1 MIQGAKIKQRR
12 EALGMTQ
19 QELADQLYVT
29 IQAVSQ
35 WENGK
40 TQPDS
45 DRILLLAKL
54 LGTTADALLDGS
66 KAEVA
71 PWQFSDRMFSEEHM
85 YSKLKAFAQAEGL
98 TETYQALPYMRSCH
112 AGQTRKPGMGAKQ
125 NIPYIV
131 HPLTMA
137 CQAHAMGIQDDVVLA
152 VALLHD
158 VCEDCDIK
166 PEELPFS
173 APVKAAVFLL
183 TKNPERFLEM
193 GRAAAL
199 AEYYS
204 GIQSSQTAML
214 VKCLDRC
221 SNLSTMAS
229 SFSAG
234 KMARYITET
243 EENILP
249 MLEEIKRRRLDWND
263 AAFLLKYQILSLL
276 ETQKALLMKY
286 HATMDYPTTDR

>member
-12 EALGMTQ
+12 EALGLTQ
-19 QELADQLYVT
+19 QELADKLYVT

-54 LGTTADALLDGS
+54 LGTTADALLDGAQIGATS
-66 KAEVA
+66 
-71 PWQFSDRMFSEEHM
+71 WQLSDQMFSEDHM

-112 AGQTRKPGMGAKQ
+112 AGQIRKPGVGANQ
-125 NIPYIV
+125 SVPYII
-131 HPLTMA
+131 HPLTMT
-137 CQAHAMGIQDDVVLA
+137 CQAHAMGIRDDVVLTT
-152 VALLHD
+152 ALLHD
-158 VCEDCDIK
+158 VCEDCGVK

-173 APVKAAVFLL
+173 PPVKTAVSLL
-183 TKNPERFLEM
+183 TKDPERFLAV

-204 GIQSSQTAML
+204 GIQGNQTAML

-221 SNLSTMAS
+221 NNLSTMAS
-229 SFSAG
+229 SFSAE

-243 EENILP
+243 EDHILP
-249 MLEEIKRRRLDWND
+249 MLEEIKRRYLDWND
-263 AAFLLKYQILSLL
+263 AAFLLKYQMLSLL

-286 HATMDYPTTDR
+286 HVTTEVTVK